1 MDREKERHQ
10 AGLLCSDLTPGR
22 KVQLLVMETENSWEG
37 PCFNG
42 RPGFQL

>member
-10 AGLLCSDLTPGR
+10 AGLPCLDLTPGR
-22 KVQLLVMETENSWEG
+22 KVQLLFMEMEG